1 MKKRI
6 WILAAIAAFS
16 LAFTACGTPE
26 GETYGEDYGVETEMN
41 GRFETIVDDDKK
53 ATPEPT
59 EAPSSEERGDGPTK
73 PEETPSSEERGD
85 GPTTP
90 EATAT
95 PEPTTA
101 PEVTEEPTP
110 TEAPV
115 AETKGFAVV
124 LKELHS
130 LETYAEREAYI
141 AQLDKSLYEAAVV
154 DCSEKVIEE
163 DEDYTVTELGTFD
176 LIEDFNSKEVEE
188 YDGPY
193 KIIIR
198 TPDTNEEVYSFVSG
212 NASDDDWEKYY
223 DYMDNGYIEE
233 NVYPTRSVGTR
244 LTWFARNEYRGGELM
259 NQTYVDEYG
268 DETSLYGGSCNGE
281 IYFMTL
287 TDLTTGETD
296 PWGVKVH
303 FDAFNYETYEDTLIV
318 ESVTIEDFINDYNHF
333 VCEADAWDGFYD
345 PMAKV
350 TTWETLKHYNDIFTP
365 QTEFE
370 IEMPW

>member
-6 WILAAIAAFS
+6 LILAAIAALS
-16 LAFTACGTPE
+16 LAFTACGTPD

-59 EAPSSEERGDGPTK
+59 AAPTEAPSSEERGDGPTK
-73 PEETPSSEERGD
+73 PE
-85 GPTTP
+85 
-90 EATAT
+90 ATAT

-101 PEVTEEPTP
+101 PVVTEEPAP

-115 AETKGFAVV
+115 VETKGFATV

-130 LETYAEREAYI
+130 LSTYAEREAYI

-163 DEDYTVTELGTFD
+163 DEYYTVTERGKFN
-176 LIEDFNSKEVEE
+176 LIEDFNSREVEE
-188 YDGPY
+188 HDGPY
-193 KIIIR
+193 RIIIR
-198 TPDTNEEVYSFVSG
+198 TPDTKEEVYSFDSG
-212 NASDDDWEKYY
+212 NASDDNWEKYY
-223 DYMDNGYIEE
+223 DYMDKDYIEDR
-233 NVYPTRSVGTR
+233 VYPTRTVGTN
-244 LTWFARNEYRGGELM
+244 LAWFACDMYTGGELM
-259 NQTYVDEYG
+259 SQTYVDEYG
-268 DETSLYGGSCNGE
+268 DETSLYGGTCNGE

-287 TDLTTGETD
+287 KDLTTGETD

-303 FDAFNYETYEDTLIV
+303 FDACNYETWEDLLII
-318 ESVTIEDFINDYNHF
+318 ESVTIEDFINDYNYF

-350 TTWETLKHYNDIFTP
+350 TTWETLKYYNDIFTP